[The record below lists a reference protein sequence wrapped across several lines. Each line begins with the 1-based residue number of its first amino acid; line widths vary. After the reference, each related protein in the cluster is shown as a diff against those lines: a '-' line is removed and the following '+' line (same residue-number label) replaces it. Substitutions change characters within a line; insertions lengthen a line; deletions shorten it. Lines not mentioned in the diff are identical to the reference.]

1 MEVEV
6 VEADNGVNPNNDSS
20 MAIDMAI
27 PGGFE
32 DENAL
37 MMDSS
42 VETADLG
49 EDWVSLFFDES
60 YLNAM
65 TTSGEVE
72 QQFLP
77 GSDAPAAAPGS
88 IGNGIQISNRAVSPS
103 TMILSSS
110 PASASSGCPFSANVD
125 IYPENHNATDKTPL
139 PTAAAISPPPHPAGS
154 PESTLSQASGASS
167 CAVQPCWWGNE
178 DLEEDGV
185 HGSEEESSTSNYGAT
200 DPSAVAPD
208 ASKAPIQAQ
217 EVKGGAEP
225 ASSVGKIATGA
236 RGSVER
242 SDRKRRSWE
251 REEAENGQ
259 QQSQCAQS
267 EIDRKG
273 SESGDGLGG
282 EEDDEKRQ
290 ARLMRNRESAQLSRQ
305 RKKVY
310 VDELEG
316 RLRTMAA
323 TIAELTA
330 TITHLTAENVNLR
343 RQLGFFYQPA
353 RPAGGMPIMQY
364 PGLVRPVYPGAPM
377 PPVPIPRLKPQQ
389 SLTKTPKRA
398 KSTREPGEKK
408 KVKKVASLA
417 TAGVMGLLC
426 ITMLLGPFDWGSS
439 TVSSGTT
446 HIHVGNAQIRVGGRV
461 LTSWNEEGVE
471 DLRNMTP
478 REPWADGG
486 GGNIGHVNSAGAG
499 GRNGVGG
506 RARSRIDRR
515 NGNILRR
522 NFSAGTERVW
532 QSCSE
537 CYSRRDEPRTAP
549 NLVEKL
555 VATNV
560 SEQVSLIVP
569 RNNRLIK
576 VDGNLI
582 IRAVMAG
589 DKAAED
595 SGKEE
600 HSSQEG
606 ENGRG
611 QVKQDLS
618 RSSRSPPTPADHRL
632 IKAISTQAQEG
643 GGIVVGE
650 RQSRNVGAIREDKN
664 VQKPAYKSDALA
676 SVSATPTFSQL
687 VLGSLA
693 GPVLSTGMC
702 TEVFRFDTS
711 PTRTAPNTETSRG
724 SSSVAEDQ
732 VSGVREEKT
741 SAKTTEEP
749 STRKKRDPYA
759 VPLPPIR
766 RQDGNGTEPV
776 VDKVFKGQQSDTEGH
791 DASTMVVSVFT
802 GPQDV
807 SAEDSRTGGGP
818 AKGLSQIF
826 VVVLVDS
833 VKYITYSCMLPPTG
847 SQVHVVAS

>member
-6 VEADNGVNPNNDSS
+6 VEADNGVNTSNDCNNNSSS

-37 MMDSS
+37 IMDSS

-72 QQFLP
+72 QPFLQ
-77 GSDAPAAAPGS
+77 GSDAPATAPD
-88 IGNGIQISNRAVSPS
+88 SNAIPPPGAQQV
-103 TMILSSS
+103 
-110 PASASSGCPFSANVD
+110 
-125 IYPENHNATDKTPL
+125 PL
-139 PTAAAISPPPHPAGS
+139 PPRPTGS

-167 CAVQPCWWGNE
+167 SAVQPCWWGNE

-185 HGSEEESSTSNYGAT
+185 HQHPENGSEEESSTSNYGAT
-200 DPSAVAPD
+200 DPSAGVPD
-208 ASKAPIQAQ
+208 TIKVPIQAQ

-259 QQSQCAQS
+259 QQSQCGQS
-267 EIDRKG
+267 DIDRKG
-273 SESGDGLGG
+273 SESGDGVGG

-353 RPAGGMPIMQY
+353 RPGGGMPIMQY

-417 TAGVMGLLC
+417 TVGVMGLLC

-461 LTSWNEEGVE
+461 LTSWNEESE
-471 DLRNMTP
+471 NLRNMTP

-486 GGNIGHVNSAGAG
+486 GGNIGHVNTAGAG
-499 GRNGVGG
+499 GRNGMGG

-522 NFSAGTERVW
+522 NVTAGSERVW

-537 CYSRRDEPRTAP
+537 CYNRRDEPRTAP

-650 RQSRNVGAIREDKN
+650 RQSRNIGAIREDEN
-664 VQKPAYKSDALA
+664 VQKPTYKSDALA

-732 VSGVREEKT
+732 VSGVGEENT

-807 SAEDSRTGGGP
+807 SAEESRTGGGP